1 MTRILFADEK
11 AIGAVVF
18 DLDGVLVDSES
29 VWDAAR
35 REVVARNGG
44 RWQAGATRATYCWGN
59 ITPDGKADCLVTL
72 KNGDHRAFW
81 DNELM
86 WPYYKA
92 WLRRKDKED
101 QKPKT
106 QILAA
111 MCGHVSEVPIGA

>member
-1 MTRILFADEK
+1 VSELPVQQGRKVWRSRSRTALDEVK
-11 AIGAVVF
+11 SASLIGRV
-18 DLDGVLVDSES
+18 GSS
-29 VWDAAR
+29 
-35 REVVARNGG
+35 
-44 RWQAGATRATYCWGN
+44 CWGN

-72 KNGDHRAFW
+72 KNGDQGAFW

-111 MCGHVSEVPIGA
+111 TYGHVSEVPIGA

>member
-1 MTRILFADEK
+1 MNFRKTIRERFPAVDLPVMPWHVLS
-11 AIGAVVF
+11 GASSS
-18 DLDGVLVDSES
+18 LPTVD
-29 VWDAAR
+29 R
-35 REVVARNGG
+35 R
-44 RWQAGATRATYCWGN
+44 
-59 ITPDGKADCLVTL
+59 VTL
-72 KNGDHRAFW
+72 KDGDQRAFW

>member
-1 MTRILFADEK
+1 ML
-11 AIGAVVF
+11 G
-18 DLDGVLVDSES
+18 
-29 VWDAAR
+29 
-35 REVVARNGG
+35 
-44 RWQAGATRATYCWGN
+44 

-72 KNGDHRAFW
+72 KNGDQKAFR

>member
-1 MTRILFADEK
+1 M
-11 AIGAVVF
+11 VVNNKG
-18 DLDGVLVDSES
+18 LLVDFDGIKGELFDKNTEARI
-29 VWDAAR
+29 VWGII
-35 REVVARNGG
+35 V
-44 RWQAGATRATYCWGN
+44 
-59 ITPDGKADCLVTL
+59 TPDGVTL
-72 KNGDHRAFW
+72 KNGDQRAFW